1 MPTGKVGDTFHVKR
15 LHMHEG
21 RTVPPSPLT
30 ETELITDMDRNGIGT
45 DATVAQHIATIQV
58 SSSPP
63 PPTSTPPH
71 TRPRTRP
78 SSCICT
84 HTLHVPIFT
93 HFIF

>member
-1 MPTGKVGDTFHVKR
+1 VPTGKVGDTFHVKR

-58 SSSPP
+58 SSPPPPHPP
-63 PPTSTPPH
+63 PPTPPPPLPAYAPH
-71 TRPRTRP
+71 SLTCPP
-78 SSCICT
+78 
-84 HTLHVPIFT
+84 LPP
-93 HFIF
+93 